1 MSDSNSKALRP
12 GTVLRG
18 RVYTYIIEKVLG
30 QGSFGITYLA
40 STSIPGPLGRV
51 TVAVA
56 LKEFF
61 AKELDSRQ
69 ADGTVTARTEEGV
82 AHKYA
87 RAFQR
92 ESENLS
98 RMEHPGIVNVL
109 EAFEAKG
116 TYYYAMEYLSGGSL
130 DDKVKGSGIPES
142 EALPLIRKIGE
153 ALSFMHERKVMHLDL
168 KPKNIMLKGDGTPVI
183 IDFGLSK
190 QYDDSGEPESS
201 SSIGLGTPGYAPIEQ
216 ATQTSGRSF
225 QPTLDIY
232 ALGATL
238 YKMLTGVTPPA
249 ATLILNKKTS
259 LVPAL
264 MEKGVSETVV
274 SAISKAMSPLMD
286 DRPQSVGQFLSLLD
300 GEEENTIKRP
310 RPEPTPKPGPEPK
323 PSPEPAP
330 VPGGKKPKTWLW
342 ALLAGVVVAGIIVAV
357 ILGGKGKRPGPE
369 VPVVPSDSV
378 VVVTETPSVGAASS
392 TSSSASPSE
401 PTAPGSVKISST
413 PSGAAIWLDGK
424 STKKTTPEILED
436 LTPGKHKVKLVLEG
450 YNDYNGT
457 TTITSGKRADL
468 SQTLVVKEAPAVA
481 SPSQTPAQTQ
491 PTVSA
496 KQEEPATP
504 PAEKPTT
511 GKENGHDWVDLGLS
525 VKWATCNVG
534 ASSPSDYGN
543 YYAWGET
550 SPKSEYSWS
559 NLKYCSDDSGD
570 SFTKYNTKSNYG
582 SVDNKT
588 RLDLSDDAARANWGG
603 KWRMPTKAEFDELKS
618 NCTYTWTTQG
628 GKNGYKV
635 TSKKNGNRIF
645 LPAAGYRY
653 GTSVLNAGSYG
664 IYWSSSLFTG
674 SPFSAWLL
682 LFNSSDF
689 YTYGSSRRSG
699 FSVRPVT
706 E

>member
-1 MSDSNSKALRP
+1 MSESNSKALRP

-18 RVYTYIIEKVLG
+18 RVYTYTIERVLG

-40 STSIPGPLGRV
+40 SFKVPGPLGEV
-51 TVAVA
+51 TVQAA

-69 ADGTVTARTEEGV
+69 ADGTVTARTEDGV

-142 EALPLIRKIGE
+142 EALPLIKKIGE

-190 QYDDSGEPESS
+190 QYDEKGEPESS
-201 SSIGLGTPGYAPIEQ
+201 STIGLGTPGYAPIEQ
-216 ATQTSGRSF
+216 ATQTSSGMF

-238 YKMLTGVTPPA
+238 YKMLTGSTPPIA
-249 ATLILNKKTS
+249 SEILNEGFPEE
-259 LVPAL
+259 LL
-264 MEKGVSETVV
+264 QERN
-274 SAISKAMSPLMD
+274 ISRPTIDAVRKAMSSTKK
-286 DRPQSVGQFLSLLD
+286 DRPQSVLAFLSMLGVNED
-300 GEEENTIKRP
+300 GTEGTEPRP
-310 RPEPTPKPGPEPK
+310 RPSPTPKPSPKPIPSPEPK
-323 PSPEPAP
+323 PIPQPDLSPEPVP
-330 VPGGKKPKTWLW
+330 LPGGSKSKAWLW
-342 ALLAGVVVAGIIVAV
+342 ALLAGVIVAGVIIAV

-378 VVVTETPSVGAASS
+378 AFVTETPA
-392 TSSSASPSE
+392 
-401 PTAPGSVKISST
+401 APGSVKISSS
-413 PSGAAIWLDGK
+413 PAGAAIWLDGK
-424 STKKTTPEILED
+424 NTKKTTPEILED
-436 LTPGKHKVKLVLEG
+436 ITPGKHKVKLVLEG
-450 YNDYNGT
+450 YNDYNGNI
-457 TTITSGKRADL
+457 TITSGKRADL
-468 SQTLVVKEAPAVA
+468 SLMLVVKESASTAS
-481 SPSQTPAQTQ
+481 SPS
-491 PTVSA
+491 
-496 KQEEPATP
+496 
-504 PAEKPTT
+504 AEKPT
-511 GKENGHDWVDLGLS
+511 KNRENGHEWVDLGLS

-534 ASSPSDYGN
+534 ASSPSEYGDYF
-543 YYAWGET
+543 AWGET
-550 SPKSEYSWS
+550 SPKSDYSWEDY
-559 NLKYCSDDSGD
+559 KFRVSGD
-570 SFTKYNTKSNYG
+570 SYDNVTFSKYNTKRGRG

-603 KWRMPTKAEFDELKS
+603 RWRMPTKAEFDELES

-635 TSKKNGNRIF
+635 TSKKNGNSIF
-645 LPAAGYRY
+645 LPAVGYRY
-653 GTSVLNAGSYG
+653 GTSVGSAGSDG
-664 IYWSSSLFTG
+664 SYWSSSLNTDG
-674 SPFSAWLL
+674 SGGAWYLY
-682 LFNSSDF
+682 FGSSYF
-689 YTYGSSRRSG
+689 YTYRTSRYLG